1 MALSSVNYQNQ
12 ALNALDAS
20 GSPVNLGGYV
30 SLHSASPGSPV
41 LNAAGANENANTGSY
56 ARQACTWN
64 AASGG
69 SKTNSSALTFTTAGS
84 VAVTHFGTSSVVTY
98 NTGPFGIGGALSS
111 SVTAVTITVAAG
123 ALTISAS

>member
-1 MALSSVNYQNQ
+1 MALASTTYANQ

-20 GSPVNLGGYV
+20 GSPTNLASHV
-30 SLHSASPGSPV
+30 ALHTATTSTTGAS
-41 LNAAGANENANTGSY
+41 ENANSGSY

-64 AASGG
+64 AASSG

-84 VAVTHFGTSSVVTY
+84 VAVTHFGTWSSGTY
-98 NTGPFGIGGALSS
+98 AGGSFGIGGALSS
-111 SVTAVTITVAAG
+111 SVTAVTITVASG

>member
-1 MALSSVNYQNQ
+1 MALASVNYINQ

-20 GSPVNLGGYV
+20 GTPTNLAAFV
-30 SLHSASPGSPV
+30 SLHVGSPGSPV
-41 LNAAGANENANTGSY
+41 LGAAGANENANTGSY

-69 SKTNSSALTFTTAGS
+69 TKTNSSALTFTTAGT

-98 NTGPFGIGGALSS
+98 NTGPFGIGGALTS

-123 ALTISAS
+123 ALTISAT